1 VDTLVAVFTAVTL
14 TPGINAPEL
23 SDTVPLIAALLDCP
37 KDGFDNPGQSSI
49 NAPKKVKIRPDN
61 LRECI
66 VSPPLHFLAAVYCGV
81 ATILAIVGANQTYSS
96 SSPTTIVHTSQ
107 HC

>member
-37 KDGFDNPGQSSI
+37 KDRFDKPRQSSI
-49 NAPKKVKIRPDN
+49 NVVKTKKLCPDN
-61 LRECI
+61 LLECI
-66 VSPPLHFLAAVYCGV
+66 VSPLANKHFLARCDV
-81 ATILAIVGANQTYSS
+81 
-96 SSPTTIVHTSQ
+96 
-107 HC
+107 